1 MGFFDFL
8 FANRKT
14 KQELIRELVKERVRH
29 DALFQNLGLSPE
41 FVDGESDDVLQ
52 GTPEATVVW
61 LVENF
66 AALKSHGVPDE
77 MIFQLLEDQR
87 AVFSGSGEIPSPLDL
102 ETYTK
107 YRIAHEN
114 VAGAPISSLSI
125 ERALRE
131 AKMFFGIR

>member
-1 MGFFDFL
+1 M
-8 FANRKT
+8 
-14 KQELIRELVKERVRH
+14 
-29 DALFQNLGLSPE
+29 SPE
-41 FVDGESDDVLQ
+41 FVDGESDDALQ

-61 LVENF
+61 LVENY
-66 AALKSHGVPDE
+66 AALKRHGFSDE
-77 MIFQLLEDQR
+77 TTFRILEEQR

-131 AKMFFGIR
+131 TKVYFGIR